1 MAENTPKSGSNDNPD
16 EGKNPPRAKIAD
28 VGKPTPESLRDLAKD
43 LPENDPVQK
52 AYKAAMLA
60 DSAQQEAR
68 EKVKIV
74 DASPNAGDTPSGH
87 AIKKAAGVSN
97 DAERGEK
104 YLQEKTA
111 RRWGHIPVD
120 ES

>member
-1 MAENTPKSGSNDNPD
+1 MADNTPKSSSNDNPD
-16 EGKNPPRAKIAD
+16 EGKTPSPAKIAD
-28 VGKPTPESLRDLAKD
+28 AGTPMPESMRNLAKD

-68 EKVKIV
+68 EKAKIV

-87 AIKKAAGVSN
+87 AIKKVAGVSN

-111 RRWGHIPVD
+111 RRWGHVPVD